1 MNNEDKYI
9 SVSIKELLNP
19 TFAVT
24 KQYLA
29 VMELELDDGN
39 PKIER
44 ISIDSQTVSLY
55 FRIKDERFYIV
66 VNILVNNPSK
76 PNWVWIEN
84 AHRVYLT
91 ATSENKTYNELASYL
106 SLSPLSGWSKGDVN
120 KINQRPY
127 KFSRVSFEP
136 ITNEAYG
143 LEEKLEDL
151 LSELMKDK
159 DGIRL
164 LSKNSD
170 AYISICR
177 HQYISSN
184 AGIHFDMDVIKKLSD
199 LGLEVDIDT
208 YITGNAIE
216 D

>member
-1 MNNEDKYI
+1 MSNEDKYI
-9 SVSIKELLNP
+9 SVARKELLNP

-29 VMELELDDGN
+29 VMELELENGN

-44 ISIDSQTVSLY
+44 ISIEAQTVSLY
-55 FRIKDERFYIV
+55 FGIKDERFYIV
-66 VNILVNNPSK
+66 VNISVNNPTK
-76 PNWVWIEN
+76 PDWVWIES

-91 ATSENKTYNELASYL
+91 ATSEDKTYHELASYL
-106 SLSPLSGWSKGDVN
+106 SLTPLTGWSRGDVN
-120 KINQRPY
+120 KINRRPY

-151 LSELMKDK
+151 LSELMKDT

-164 LSKNSD
+164 LSENSD
-170 AYISICR
+170 AYVSICKY
-177 HQYISSN
+177 QYISGN
-184 AGIHFDMDVIKKLSD
+184 AGIHFNMDVIKKLAD